1 MDKAPLGIGVE
12 MGAKHAHVILARS
25 CGRVPRILAESLR
38 ASTSA
43 GEFAEEVGFIHAV
56 LEGFAAVDEDDWD
69 FVGEPAAKL
78 VVAVYV
84 DVLPGEAAAA
94 VEFGESLLDDFAEVA
109 AFTGVDHDLAEIRH
123 CGEFSKGGWVCSSGI
138 HGLPSGARW
147 TAGAA
152 VPTRFT
158 VRIQFPSMPKVGDK
172 PLAGRT
178 VLITG
183 GARRL
188 GRATALAMAEA
199 GADVAI
205 TFLRSGREAQHTV
218 IDLGGFGVRAVALRC
233 DITDEKSVKAAV
245 KETGRELGGLD
256 VLVNNAA
263 NYETVEFEKLT
274 VKQWDTIFASNARGP
289 FLVSREA
296 LKLLRERRGKII
308 NMGSLGGLRPW
319 ASHAHYCSSK
329 AAVHMLT
336 KVMAK
341 SLAPEI
347 AVNCVAPGMIDL
359 GEKSAAAFMKRM
371 AKETPM
377 RRNGTGEE
385 IAAAVLFFATAPHF
399 ITGQIMAV
407 DGGLGL

>member
-1 MDKAPLGIGVE
+1 LRNPGELCSTTQTGRPGQGGH
-12 MGAKHAHVILARS
+12 GASIRARRS
-25 CGRVPRILAESLR
+25 V
-38 ASTSA
+38 
-43 GEFAEEVGFIHAV
+43 GEFAEEVGFVHAV
-56 LEGFAAVDEDDWD
+56 LEGFAAVDEDYGD
-69 FVGEPAAKL
+69 FVGELAAEL
-78 VVAVYV
+78 FVAVDVY
-84 DVLPGEAAAA
+84 VLPGEAAAA
-94 VEFGESLLDDFAEVA
+94 VQLGEGLFDDFAKMTSFA
-109 AFTGVDHDLAEIRH
+109 GVDHDLAQFGHRR
-123 CGEFSKGGWVCSSGI
+123 EFSKRGWVCSSGLV
-138 HGLPSGARW
+138 GLPCLPGRTTRAGCLRERCAGSGTIPFMRM
-147 TAGAA
+147 T
-152 VPTRFT
+152 
-158 VRIQFPSMPKVGDK
+158 SDK
-172 PLAGRT
+172 LLKGKT

-188 GRATALAMAEA
+188 GRAIALAAAGA

-205 TFLRSGREAQHTV
+205 TFLHSGREAQHAV
-218 IDLGGFGVRAVALRC
+218 IDLSSFGVRAVALRC
-233 DITDEKSVKAAV
+233 DITDEKSVKATI
-245 KETGRELGGLD
+245 KEIGRELGGLD
-256 VLVNNAA
+256 ILVNNAA
-263 NYETVEFEKLT
+263 NYETVEFERLSL
-274 VKQWDTIFASNARGP
+274 KQWDAIFASNARGP

-319 ASHAHYCSSK
+319 ADHAHYCSSK

-341 SLAPEI
+341 ALAPAI

-371 AKETPM
+371 AKQTPM
-377 RRNGTGEE
+377 QRNGTGEE